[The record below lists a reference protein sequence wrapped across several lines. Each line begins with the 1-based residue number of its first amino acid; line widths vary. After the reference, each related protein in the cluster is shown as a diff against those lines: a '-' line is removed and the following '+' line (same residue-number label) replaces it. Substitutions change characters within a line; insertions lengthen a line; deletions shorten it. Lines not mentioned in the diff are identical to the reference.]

1 MISLAYFVTSRLT
14 FTFSVE
20 KKGII
25 DRRDYTFWI
34 ANCSHE
40 RVKSG
45 LTGAMY
51 STSTCVG
58 PSHLSPAFCLSFAIS
73 VS

>member
-1 MISLAYFVTSRLT
+1 MITFVYFVTSRLT
-14 FTFSVE
+14 FRFSVE

-25 DRRDYTFWI
+25 DRDYTFWI
-34 ANCSHE
+34 ANCRLE

-58 PSHLSPAFCLSFAIS
+58 PSHLSPAFC
-73 VS
+73 